1 MMFLRK
7 RPWGFGVS
15 RYVIKNQVCRTT
27 SSNGGPEDQL
37 SPKHDLECPSVVYR
51 RHLDSCLEKG
61 STGGLG
67 ASRLVRLYEDF
78 LSIGFR
84 CEMF

>member
-1 MMFLRK
+1 MESLVTDRAELWEYYK
-7 RPWGFGVS
+7 KNDDVA
-15 RYVIKNQVCRTT
+15 RYW
-27 SSNGGPEDQL
+27 
-37 SPKHDLECPSVVYR
+37 

-67 ASRLVRLYEDF
+67 ASRLVHLYEDF
-78 LSIGFR
+78 LSIWFR

>member
-1 MMFLRK
+1 MSRRAPHGRMGRAPPPSPLGREEDDDRREKTPYLRLG
-7 RPWGFGVS
+7 PCAFMIL
-15 RYVIKNQVCRTT
+15 RYW
-27 SSNGGPEDQL
+27 
-37 SPKHDLECPSVVYR
+37 

-67 ASRLVRLYEDF
+67 VSRLVHLYEDF
-78 LSIGFR
+78 LSIWFR